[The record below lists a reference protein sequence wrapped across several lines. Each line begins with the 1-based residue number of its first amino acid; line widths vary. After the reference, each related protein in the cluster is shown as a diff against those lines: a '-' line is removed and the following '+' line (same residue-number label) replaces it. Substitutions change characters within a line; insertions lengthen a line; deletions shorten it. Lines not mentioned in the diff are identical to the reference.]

1 MICPYCKEENVNG
14 AIKCRHCG
22 SWIGTIRDFSKGM
35 EFGKRYIIE
44 QKLGTGGMGV
54 VYKVKDNIRNEW
66 VALKFLP
73 QLYTEDELAV
83 TKLVKEA
90 NIAMKLT
97 HDNIA
102 RIHNFEEAGGY
113 KFIVMEYIEGK
124 TLRQVLAEA
133 IKKGKGYLPIADI
146 INYTQQICQ
155 GLDYAHRKDIIHR
168 DINPSNIML
177 SHDGIIK
184 ITDFGIA
191 RILKDTSS
199 GISDETTT
207 GTPPYMS
214 PEQLAGKRTD
224 QKGDIYSLG
233 ATLYELLSGEPP
245 FPSEG
250 IEYKILHLKP
260 QELTTKRPDIPEH
273 INKAILK
280 CLEKEPDTRFGN
292 VKELSSELSRDIEQ
306 ERREK
311 LNQQRFEEEKK
322 RIEHE
327 KRLAEEKH
335 KKEEAERQRKLEE
348 ERQKLEEEK
357 KRIEHEKRIDEEKR
371 KREDAERQW
380 RLEEERQRFKEEKK
394 KLEHEKRLAEVKRKQ
409 EEAELQRR
417 LKEEREK
424 AAKLVKRKIAS
435 IKAMVAVS
443 TIIISLAI
451 LIVWLS
457 IQYRQEEP
465 PSTPTVTEM
474 VREKPPEAK
483 PQPAETYQ
491 KLGTDG
497 LLVIDDFEK
506 GSLETNGWIVIDK
519 SIAYK
524 GVISP
529 RITNKDKDNWAP
541 HKAYNGK
548 RYLQLYSGPKYGF
561 RKEKISLRKTF
572 STPNNANELILHYLG
587 VADDTGHGYSRF
599 YLKGIDEKIIHD
611 TNWIKSTKSLTWKE
625 IKFNAKPFQGKNMT
639 LYIEL
644 WDDGDA
650 WSGASTC
657 VDYIIFKLSQ
667 KKSYKLDRSYKKGAL
682 NINSSI
688 KADVYLNGK
697 KVGETPIALNDL
709 SEGEYELKLDIP
721 DYQSWTTK
729 VKVKAGETI
738 KINHIFPAAG
748 SLSVFTNPW
757 AIIYIDGNEKGTTP
771 IIIEKISEGEHLVEI
786 RREGYKPIYKTIII
800 EAYKTTVESF
810 LLERI
815 N

>member
-1 MICPYCKEENVNG
+1 MICPYCEAENVDG

-22 SWIGTIRDFSKGM
+22 SWIGTIRDFPKGM
-35 EFGKRYIIE
+35 EFGKRYVIE
-44 QKLGTGGMGV
+44 RKLGTGGMGV
-54 VYKVKDNIRNEW
+54 VYKAKDKTRNEW

-83 TKLVKEA
+83 SKLVKEA
-90 NIAMKLT
+90 NIAMKLS

-124 TLRQVLAEA
+124 TLRQGLAEA
-133 IKKGKGYLPIADI
+133 IKEGKGHLPIGDI

-177 SHDGIIK
+177 AHDGIIK

-214 PEQLAGKRTD
+214 PEQLAGKRID

-260 QELTTKRPDIPEH
+260 QELTNKRPDIPEH

-280 CLEKEPDTRFGN
+280 CLEKEPSKRFGN

-311 LNQQRFEEEKK
+311 LKQQKLEEEEK

-335 KKEEAERQRKLEE
+335 EKEEAERQRRLEE

-357 KRIEHEKRIDEEKR
+357 R
-371 KREDAERQW
+371 KV
-380 RLEEERQRFKEEKK
+380 
-394 KLEHEKRLAEVKRKQ
+394 EHEKRLAEEKRKK
-409 EEAELQRR
+409 EEAEFQRR

-424 AAKLVKRKIAS
+424 ATKLVKRKKAP

-443 TIIISLAI
+443 IIIIGLATF
-451 LIVWLS
+451 LTVWLF
-457 IQYRQEEP
+457 IKYKKEVP
-465 PSTPTVTEM
+465 ALAPIVTEEL
-474 VREKPPEAK
+474 REKPPEAK
-483 PQPAETYQ
+483 PQQ
-491 KLGTDG
+491 DSKL
-497 LLVIDDFEK
+497 
-506 GSLETNGWIVIDK
+506 
-519 SIAYK
+519 
-524 GVISP
+524 ISP
-529 RITNKDKDNWAP
+529 EA
-541 HKAYNGK
+541 
-548 RYLQLYSGPKYGF
+548 
-561 RKEKISLRKTF
+561 KT
-572 STPNNANELILHYLG
+572 
-587 VADDTGHGYSRF
+587 
-599 YLKGIDEKIIHD
+599 
-611 TNWIKSTKSLTWKE
+611 
-625 IKFNAKPFQGKNMT
+625 
-639 LYIEL
+639 YIP
-644 WDDGDA
+644 
-650 WSGASTC
+650 
-657 VDYIIFKLSQ
+657 V
-667 KKSYKLDRSYKKGAL
+667 KSYNKGAL
-682 NINSSI
+682 NIDASM
-688 KADVYLNGK
+688 KAGVYLNGK
-697 KVGETPIALNDL
+697 KVGETPTTLNDL
-709 SEGEYELKLDIP
+709 LEGEYELRLDIP
-721 DYQSWTTK
+721 DYQSWTAK
-729 VKVKAGETI
+729 VKVKAAETI
-738 KINHIFPAAG
+738 KINHIFPTPG

-757 AIIYIDGNEKGTTP
+757 AIIFIDGNEQGTTP
-771 IIIEKISEGEHLVEI
+771 IIIDKIPEGEHLLEI

-810 LLERI
+810 ILERI